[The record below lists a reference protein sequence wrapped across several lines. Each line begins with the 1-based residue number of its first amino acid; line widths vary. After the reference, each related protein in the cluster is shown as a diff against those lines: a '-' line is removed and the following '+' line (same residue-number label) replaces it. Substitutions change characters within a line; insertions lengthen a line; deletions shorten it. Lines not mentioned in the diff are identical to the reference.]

1 MLFCIKNLIL
11 ILFLISNCAFSYVL
25 TSSEINNTIKNKI
38 NFTTKQILSD
48 YEYKIQ
54 ISQIPQDSFSVS
66 DNYKIEVIEQ
76 NQKFSPIRYARVII
90 KDKNSI
96 LKTYPITIETKVYK
110 NVLVALD
117 NIQYNCDVTKNN
129 TTLEKREI
137 SKYFDKVLDNIQEN
151 SVSIKNIQKG
161 SIILKNNIKQK
172 ALISKNSDID
182 IIFQSQKGLK
192 ITLKGRALKD
202 GALGET
208 ITVRSD
214 KYNKTYS
221 AIVQSSTSATVR
233 I

>member
-96 LKTYPITIETKVYK
+96 LKTYPVTIETKVYK